1 LSLIKFVIFASYTKT
16 GIIVMKYVME
26 VLILY
31 NRIDLNNQNEG
42 STTQDMR

>member
-1 LSLIKFVIFASYTKT
+1 
-16 GIIVMKYVME
+16 MKNVME

-42 STTQDMR
+42 GTTQDMR

>member
-1 LSLIKFVIFASYTKT
+1 
-16 GIIVMKYVME
+16 MKYVME